1 MALLNMTEDY
11 SNTVTLMHPKNM
23 YDLLFAYTL
32 GEPLGYNTTAEIT
45 ERWGLN
51 QTQTFEFVN
60 NYLEK
65 MCITDGIFENYGE
78 TYLEKKSLSNSF
90 EQIQEHLPLELAT
103 RNAAY

>member
-23 YDLLFAYTL
+23 YDLVFAYTL

-51 QTQTFEFVN
+51 QT
-60 NYLEK
+60 
-65 MCITDGIFENYGE
+65 
-78 TYLEKKSLSNSF
+78 
-90 EQIQEHLPLELAT
+90 
-103 RNAAY
+103 